1 MYLYQGSHVNL
12 ENEFKRPFLS
22 KKENITGGTQPRVT
36 HGHSQSLLRGLRS
49 WVQLV
54 EHKPECKSIR
64 SATDRHITTTAGL
77 GVVVLESPAQSQDT
91 QKTTKVWSA
100 TLRVPHG
107 TTFDA
112 AFLSKFA
119 LRVGKVVVCVE
130 RSISGNDHIAIV
142 STDRESMSAVTREV
156 VDSIVVQHP
165 EVQDTRV
172 EEFEMDLLDKLA
184 QEGGSFTVT
193 FPC

>member
-1 MYLYQGSHVNL
+1 M
-12 ENEFKRPFLS
+12 
-22 KKENITGGTQPRVT
+22 
-36 HGHSQSLLRGLRS
+36 
-49 WVQLV
+49 
-54 EHKPECKSIR
+54 
-64 SATDRHITTTAGL
+64 
-77 GVVVLESPAQSQDT
+77 
-91 QKTTKVWSA
+91 
-100 TLRVPHG
+100 
-107 TTFDA
+107 TFDA
-112 AFLSKFA
+112 AFLSKFSFEE
-119 LRVGKVVVCVE
+119 KVVVCVE

>member
-54 EHKPECKSIR
+54 EHKPERKSIS
-64 SATDRHITTTAGL
+64 SATDRPITTTAGL

-107 TTFDA
+107 MTFDA
-112 AFLSKFA
+112 AFLSKFSFEE
-119 LRVGKVVVCVE
+119 KVVVCVE

-193 FPC
+193 FLC

>member
-1 MYLYQGSHVNL
+1 M
-12 ENEFKRPFLS
+12 
-22 KKENITGGTQPRVT
+22 
-36 HGHSQSLLRGLRS
+36 
-49 WVQLV
+49 

-91 QKTTKVWSA
+91 QKTTNVWSA
-100 TLRVPHG
+100 TLRAPPG
-107 TTFDA
+107 TTVDA
-112 AFLSKFA
+112 ASLSKFS
-119 LRVGKVVVCVE
+119 LDEKVVVCVE